1 MSSKGID
8 SMYDKNGKVAWL
20 TIIPMLFWVSCMGL
34 SIGKMFQTGYEVHI
48 IDWLEVLNSNTFSTY
63 ISMVICMTYQ
73 FFSAERKSKQE
84 ESGLSRK
91 WIWLT
96 IVSTVLYGIIAIINA
111 CRYCL
116 VTSIIMAMASIVYV
130 FIFFNFMRRRK

>member
-8 SMYDKNGKVAWL
+8 SMYDKNGKVDWL
-20 TIIPMLFWVSCMGL
+20 TIIPMLFWVLCMGL
-34 SIGKMFQTGYEVHI
+34 SIGKMFQTGNEVHI

-63 ISMVICMTYQ
+63 ISMVICMAYQ

-96 IVSTVLYGIIAIINA
+96 IVSTVLYGIIAIVNA

-116 VTSIIMAMASIVYV
+116 VTSIIMAMVSVVYI
-130 FIFFNFMRRRK
+130 FIFFKFMRLSR